1 MALNEF
7 LKDYLWTGKLLNV
20 VNFIS
25 LQTKNLRLDMRSHIR
40 VEKISSKMPQPTDW
54 LDL

>member
-7 LKDYLWTGKLLNV
+7 LEDYLWTGKLLNV
-20 VNFIS
+20 VTSIS

-40 VEKISSKMPQPTDW
+40 VEKISSKMPQPTYM